1 MDAAH
6 KIDST
11 HFGPGRPA
19 EKTQGKADT
28 LLEELIFAC
37 EHGPEDFRGGG
48 SQNAAGL
55 KLQRQSKKSQGLS
68 YKARDLRSLTCASM
82 DACGNTCA
90 AAMSARHAAA
100 MR

>member
-6 KIDST
+6 KIDSI

-68 YKARDLRSLTCASM
+68 YKARDLRSATCTSM